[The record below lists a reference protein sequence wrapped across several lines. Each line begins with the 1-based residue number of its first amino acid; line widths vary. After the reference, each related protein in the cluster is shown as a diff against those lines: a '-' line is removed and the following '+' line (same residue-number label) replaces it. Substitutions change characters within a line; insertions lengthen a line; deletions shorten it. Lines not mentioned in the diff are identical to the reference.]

1 MYGKNYAD
9 NLRKSFLSAT
19 DEQGSDG
26 ALMSRVKKSDL
37 KVYENS
43 QDVENAALADLISLI
58 DIKPQVRDEIAA
70 KKAQARQNEMT
81 ESTSRALVNDDGD
94 VVTLD
99 EANETESLVT
109 KPKINPISPL
119 AFDPGKDVNRA
130 VEALRLSETEGEE
143 DPYTAEGEEITNSES
158 MYFGERALGAYGVMP
173 TNVPEFTKKYGGKEL
188 TVEEFKN
195 NPKMQDKVAKQFFLQ
210 NFKKYGNLDDVVSL
224 WFTGDPLD
232 EAINRDASD
241 GFLDIKGY
249 RARFSN
255 FYNELGRQ

>member
-1 MYGKNYAD
+1 
-9 NLRKSFLSAT
+9 
-19 DEQGSDG
+19 
-26 ALMSRVKKSDL
+26 
-37 KVYENS
+37 
-43 QDVENAALADLISLI
+43 
-58 DIKPQVRDEIAA
+58 
-70 KKAQARQNEMT
+70 MT
-81 ESTSRALVNDDGD
+81 ESTSRALVNEDGE

-99 EANETESLVT
+99 EANEVESLVT

-119 AFDPGKDVNRA
+119 AFDPAKDVSR
-130 VEALRLSETEGEE
+130 VLEALQLSETEGEE
-143 DPYTAEGEEITNSES
+143 DPYTAEGEEITNPKS
-158 MYFGERALGAYGVMP
+158 MYFGEKALGAYGVMP

>member
-1 MYGKNYAD
+1 MYGEKYAD

-19 DEQGSDG
+19 DGQGSDG
-26 ALMSRVKKSDL
+26 ALMSKVKKSDL

-81 ESTSRALVNDDGD
+81 ESTSRALVNDDGE

-99 EANETESLVT
+99 EANEVESLVT
-109 KPKINPISPL
+109 KPKINPLSPL
-119 AFDPGKDVNRA
+119 GFDPGKDIDRVLG
-130 VEALRLSETEGEE
+130 ALQLSETEGEE
-143 DPYTAEGEEITNSES
+143 DPYTAEGEEITNPKS
-158 MYFGERALGAYGVMP
+158 MYFGEKALGAYGVMP

-224 WFTGDPLD
+224 WFTGDLLD
-232 EAINRDASD
+232 EAVNRDASD

>member
-1 MYGKNYAD
+1 MYGASYAK
-9 NLRKSFLSAT
+9 NLRKNLLSAT
-19 DEQGSDG
+19 DEQGSDR
-26 ALMSRVKKSDL
+26 ALMERVKKSDL
-37 KVYENS
+37 KVYKDKD
-43 QDVENAALADLISLI
+43 DVMEDALADLLPYI

-70 KKAQARQNEMT
+70 KKAQAKKNEMT
-81 ESTSRALVNDDGD
+81 ESTSRALVSDDGE

-119 AFDPGKDVNRA
+119 AFDPGKDIDRA
-130 VEALRLSETEGEE
+130 VEALQKSETEGEE

-188 TVEEFKN
+188 TVEQFKN

-232 EAINRDASD
+232 EAVSRDASD

>member
-1 MYGKNYAD
+1 MYGAKYAN
-9 NLRKSFLSAT
+9 NLRKNLLSAT
-19 DEQGSDG
+19 DKG
-26 ALMSRVKKSDL
+26 LMNSPKKADL
-37 KVYENS
+37 KIYKDS
-43 QDVENAALADLISLI
+43 DDVTEDILADLVTYM
-58 DIKPQVRDEIAA
+58 DIKPEVRDEVAA

-81 ESTSRALVNDDGD
+81 ESTSRALVNDDD
-94 VVTLD
+94 EVVTLD
-99 EANETESLVT
+99 EANETKSLVT

-119 AFDPGKDVNRA
+119 AFDPKKDVDRA

-143 DPYTAEGEEITNSES
+143 DPYTAEGKEITDSKS
-158 MYFGERALGAYGVMP
+158 MYFGEKALGAYGVMP

-210 NFKKYGNLDDVVSL
+210 NFKKYGNLDDVVSV

-232 EAINRDASD
+232 QAINRDASD

-249 RARFSN
+249 RARYSN

>member
-1 MYGKNYAD
+1 MYGD
-9 NLRKSFLSAT
+9 RFVENLRQSFLSAT
-19 DEQGSDG
+19 DEQGADG
-26 ALMSRVKKSDL
+26 ALMSKVKKSDL

-81 ESTSRALVNDDGD
+81 ESTSRALVNDDGE

-99 EANETESLVT
+99 EANEVESLVT
-109 KPKINPISPL
+109 KPKINPLSPL
-119 AFDPGKDVNRA
+119 AFDPAKDVSR
-130 VEALRLSETEGEE
+130 VLEALQLSETEGEE
-143 DPYTAEGEEITNSES
+143 DPYTAEGEEITNPKS
-158 MYFGERALGAYGVMP
+158 MYFGEKALGAYGVMP

-210 NFKKYGNLDDVVSL
+210 NFKKYGNLDDVVSV

>member
-1 MYGKNYAD
+1 MYGEKYAN
-9 NLRKSFLSAT
+9 NLRQSFLNAT

-26 ALMSRVKKSDL
+26 ALVSRVRKADL
-37 KVYENS
+37 KVYEDS
-43 QDVENAALADLISLI
+43 QDVQNAALADLLSLV
-58 DIKPQVRDEIAA
+58 DLKPQVRDEIAA

-81 ESTSRALVNDDGD
+81 ESTSRALVSDDGE

-109 KPKINPISPL
+109 KPKINPLSPL
-119 AFDPGKDVNRA
+119 GFDPEKDISRA
-130 VEALRLSETEGEE
+130 VEALQLSETEGEE
-143 DPYTAEGEEITNSES
+143 NPYTAEGEEITDPDS
-158 MYFGERALGAYGVMP
+158 MYFGEKALGAYGVMP
-173 TNVPEFTKKYGGKEL
+173 SNVPEFTKKYGGKEL

-232 EAINRDASD
+232 EAVSRDASD
-241 GFLDIKGY
+241 GFIDVKGY
-249 RARFSN
+249 RKRFSN
-255 FYNELGRQ
+255 FYNELGKQ

>member
-1 MYGKNYAD
+1 MYGADYAN
-9 NLRKSFLSAT
+9 NLRKNLLKPT
-19 DEQGSDG
+19 DSGLLERPMK
-26 ALMSRVKKSDL
+26 ADL
-37 KVYENS
+37 KIYKDRD
-43 QDVENAALADLISLI
+43 DVVEDALADLLPYI

-81 ESTSRALVNDDGD
+81 ESTSRALVSDDD
-94 VVTLD
+94 EVVTLD

-119 AFDPGKDVNRA
+119 AFDPGKDIDRA
-130 VEALRLSETEGEE
+130 VEALQLSETEGEE
-143 DPYTAEGEEITNSES
+143 DPYRSEGEKITDPKS

-210 NFKKYGNLDDVVSL
+210 NFKIYGNLDDVISK

-232 EAINRDASD
+232 EAVSRDASD
-241 GFLDIKGY
+241 GFIDIKGY
-249 RARFSN
+249 RARFAN

>member
-1 MYGKNYAD
+1 MYGEKYAD

-19 DEQGSDG
+19 DGQGSDG
-26 ALMSRVKKSDL
+26 ALMSKIKKSDL

-81 ESTSRALVNDDGD
+81 ESTSRALVNDEGE

-99 EANETESLVT
+99 EANEVESLVT

-119 AFDPGKDVNRA
+119 AFDPEKDVDRA

-143 DPYTAEGEEITNSES
+143 NPYIAEGKEITDSKS
-158 MYFGERALGAYGVMP
+158 MYFGEKALGAYGVMP

-210 NFKKYGNLDDVVSL
+210 NFKKYGNLDDVVSV

-232 EAINRDASD
+232 QAINRDASD

>member
-1 MYGKNYAD
+1 MYGKKYAE

-19 DEQGSDG
+19 DEQGSDR
-26 ALMSRVKKSDL
+26 ALMTKVKKADL
-37 KVYENS
+37 KVYEDT
-43 QDVENAALADLISLI
+43 QDVQNAALADLLSLV
-58 DIKPQVRDEIAA
+58 DLKPQVRDEIAA

-81 ESTSRALVNDDGD
+81 ESTSRALVTDDD
-94 VVTLD
+94 EVITLD
-99 EANETESLVT
+99 EANEAKSLVT
-109 KPKINPISPL
+109 KPKINPLSPL
-119 AFDPGKDVNRA
+119 GFDPEKDIDRA
-130 VEALRLSETEGEE
+130 VEALKLSETEGEK
-143 DPYTAEGEEITNSES
+143 DPYTAEGEEITDPES

-210 NFKKYGNLDDVVSL
+210 NFKIYGNLDDVVSK

-232 EAINRDASD
+232 EAVSRDASD
-241 GFLDIKGY
+241 GFIDIKGY
-249 RARFSN
+249 RARFAN

>member
-1 MYGKNYAD
+1 MYGEKYAD

-19 DEQGSDG
+19 DGQGSDG
-26 ALMSRVKKSDL
+26 ALMSKIKKSDL

-81 ESTSRALVNDDGD
+81 ESTSRALVNDEGE

-99 EANETESLVT
+99 EANEVESLVT

-119 AFDPGKDVNRA
+119 AFDPEKDVDRA

-143 DPYTAEGEEITNSES
+143 NPYIAEGKEITNSES

-173 TNVPEFTKKYGGKEL
+173 TNVPEFTKKYGGKKL

-210 NFKKYGNLDDVVSL
+210 NFKKYGNLDDVVSV

-232 EAINRDASD
+232 QAINRDASD